1 MPFPTF
7 NETNDAHIKL
17 ASLSE
22 NCHTKAAKWMRENY
36 LPENLDPIRLGKI
49 RVQIKD
55 HLEEEIVKIDK
66 LVKTLIK

>member
-1 MPFPTF
+1 
-7 NETNDAHIKL
+7 
-17 ASLSE
+17 
-22 NCHTKAAKWMRENY
+22 MRENY